1 MASVPIHDTAAPR
14 YILRP
19 SASTSAKRPHS
30 VAHSRV
36 VETLYDRQSHIRKGE
51 TRWYVAF
58 CIPIGMLQ
66 NTNQTQKSLCEE
78 WLATVKAEAMD
89 SISIFCGSLPQYI
102 FEGEVGQ
109 QGCRLTEHAD
119 KLLGRRLHIGV
130 AQQVHTTVHLVA
142 LRIDRDSLHTWLG
155 ERGGFR

>member
-1 MASVPIHDTAAPR
+1 MASVPIHHSAAPR

-19 SASTSAKRPHS
+19 SASTSAKRPHT

-36 VETLYDRQSHIRKGE
+36 VEILYDRQSHIRKGE
-51 TRWYVAF
+51 TRWNVAF

-89 SISIFCGSLPQYI
+89 SISISCGSLPQYI

-109 QGCRLTEHAD
+109 QGSRLTEHAD
-119 KLLGRRLHIGV
+119 KLLGRRLHVGV
-130 AQQVHTTVHLVA
+130 AQQVDTPVHLVA
-142 LRIDRDSLHTWLG
+142 LRIDGDGFHPRLR

>member
-1 MASVPIHDTAAPR
+1 MASVPIHHTAAPR
-14 YILRP
+14 YVLRP
-19 SASTSAKRPHS
+19 SASTSAKRPHT

-51 TRWYVAF
+51 TRWNVAF
-58 CIPIGMLQ
+58 CTPIGMLQ

-89 SISIFCGSLPQYI
+89 SIFIFCGSLPQYI

>member
-19 SASTSAKRPHS
+19 SASTSAKRPHT

-51 TRWYVAF
+51 TRWNVDF

-89 SISIFCGSLPQYI
+89 SISISCGSLPQYI

>member
-1 MASVPIHDTAAPR
+1 MASVPIHHSAAPR

-19 SASTSAKRPHS
+19 SASTSAKRPHT

-36 VETLYDRQSHIRKGE
+36 VETLYDRQSHIRKEE
-51 TRWYVAF
+51 TRWNVAF

-89 SISIFCGSLPQYI
+89 SIFIFCGSLPQYI

>member
-1 MASVPIHDTAAPR
+1 MASVPIHHAAAPR
-14 YILRP
+14 YVLTPKRLKGCKETTHSCILQGDG
-19 SASTSAKRPHS
+19 S
-30 VAHSRV
+30 
-36 VETLYDRQSHIRKGE
+36 YYRQSHIRKGE
-51 TRWYVAF
+51 TRWNVAF

-78 WLATVKAEAMD
+78 WLATVKAEAMG
-89 SISIFCGSLPQYI
+89 SISISCDSLPQYI

-109 QGCRLTEHAD
+109 QRCRLTEHAD

>member
-1 MASVPIHDTAAPR
+1 MASVPIHHAAAPR
-14 YILRP
+14 YVLTP
-19 SASTSAKRPHS
+19 KRLKGCKETTHS
-30 VAHSRV
+30 CMLQGDES
-36 VETLYDRQSHIRKGE
+36 YYRQSHIRKGE
-51 TRWYVAF
+51 TRWNVAF
-58 CIPIGMLQ
+58 CISIGMLQ

>member
-19 SASTSAKRPHS
+19 SASTSAKRPHT

-51 TRWYVAF
+51 TRWNVAF
-58 CIPIGMLQ
+58 CIPIEMLQ

>member
-1 MASVPIHDTAAPR
+1 MASVPIHHAAAPR
-14 YILRP
+14 YVLRP
-19 SASTSAKRPHS
+19 SASTSAKRPHT

-51 TRWYVAF
+51 TRWNLAF

>member
-36 VETLYDRQSHIRKGE
+36 VETLYDRQSNIRNVE
-51 TRWYVAF
+51 TRWNVAF
-58 CIPIGMLQ
+58 CITLGMLQ
-66 NTNQTQKSLCEE
+66 TTNQTQKSLCEE

-142 LRIDRDSLHTWLG
+142 LRINRDSLHTWLG

>member
-1 MASVPIHDTAAPR
+1 MASVPIHHTAAPR

-19 SASTSAKRPHS
+19 NASTSAKRPHT

-36 VETLYDRQSHIRKGE
+36 VETLYDRQSHIRKEE
-51 TRWYVAF
+51 TRWNVAF

-155 ERGGFR
+155 ERGGLR

>member
-1 MASVPIHDTAAPR
+1 MASVPIHHTAAPR
-14 YILRP
+14 YVLTPKRLKGCKETTYFCILQGDG
-19 SASTSAKRPHS
+19 S
-30 VAHSRV
+30 
-36 VETLYDRQSHIRKGE
+36 YYRQSHIRKGE
-51 TRWYVAF
+51 TRWNVAF

-89 SISIFCGSLPQYI
+89 SISISCGSLPQYI

>member
-14 YILRP
+14 YVLRP
-19 SASTSAKRPHS
+19 SASTSAKRPHT

-36 VETLYDRQSHIRKGE
+36 VEILYDRQSHIRKGE
-51 TRWYVAF
+51 TRWNVAF
-58 CIPIGMLQ
+58 CIPIWMLQ

-109 QGCRLTEHAD
+109 QRCRLTEHAD

>member
-1 MASVPIHDTAAPR
+1 MASVPIHHAAAPR
-14 YILRP
+14 YVLTP
-19 SASTSAKRPHS
+19 KRLKGCKETTHS
-30 VAHSRV
+30 CMLQGDES
-36 VETLYDRQSHIRKGE
+36 YYRQSHIRKGE
-51 TRWYVAF
+51 TRWNVAF

>member
-1 MASVPIHDTAAPR
+1 MASVPIHHSAAPR

-19 SASTSAKRPHS
+19 SASTSAKRPHT
-30 VAHSRV
+30 VARSRV

-51 TRWYVAF
+51 TRWSVAF

-78 WLATVKAEAMD
+78 WLATVKAEAMV

>member
-1 MASVPIHDTAAPR
+1 MASVPIHHTAAPR
-14 YILRP
+14 YVLTP
-19 SASTSAKRPHS
+19 KRLKGCKETTHS
-30 VAHSRV
+30 CMLQGDES
-36 VETLYDRQSHIRKGE
+36 YYRQSHIRKGE
-51 TRWYVAF
+51 TRWNVAF

>member
-19 SASTSAKRPHS
+19 SASTSAKRPHT

-36 VETLYDRQSHIRKGE
+36 VETLYDRQSHIRKRE
-51 TRWYVAF
+51 TRWNVAF

-130 AQQVHTTVHLVA
+130 AQQVHTAVHLVA

-155 ERGGFR
+155 ERGGLR

>member
-1 MASVPIHDTAAPR
+1 MASVPIHHTAAPR

-19 SASTSAKRPHS
+19 SVSVSAGRPRT

-36 VETLYDRQSHIRKGE
+36 VETLYDRQSRIRRAYS
-51 TRWYVAF
+51 RWNAAF

-89 SISIFCGSLPQYI
+89 SISISCGSLPQYI

-109 QGCRLTEHAD
+109 QSCRLAEHAD

-142 LRIDRDSLHTWLG
+142 LRIDGDSLHTWLG

>member
-1 MASVPIHDTAAPR
+1 MASVSIHHSAAPR

-19 SASTSAKRPHS
+19 SASTSAKRPHT

-36 VETLYDRQSHIRKGE
+36 VEILYDRQSHIRKGK
-51 TRWYVAF
+51 TRWNVAF

-89 SISIFCGSLPQYI
+89 SISISCGSLPQYI

>member
-1 MASVPIHDTAAPR
+1 MASVPIHHTAAPR

-19 SASTSAKRPHS
+19 SASTSAKRSHT

-51 TRWYVAF
+51 TRWNVAF
-58 CIPIGMLQ
+58 CIPVGMQQ

-89 SISIFCGSLPQYI
+89 SISISCGSLPQYI

>member
-1 MASVPIHDTAAPR
+1 MASVPIHHSAAPR

-19 SASTSAKRPHS
+19 SASTSAKRPHT

-36 VETLYDRQSHIRKGE
+36 VETLYDRQSHIRKEE
-51 TRWYVAF
+51 TRWNVAF

-89 SISIFCGSLPQYI
+89 SIFIFCGSLPQYI

-142 LRIDRDSLHTWLG
+142 LRIDRDSPHTWLG